1 MQSKLDQLY
10 MQSKNGNNFYKLTKL
25 MESEENIRLAYRNI
39 KKNMGSHTA
48 GVDGKTIADIEDLTV
63 EEVVTKIREMFKW
76 YEPEKVRRVYIPKP
90 DGRKRPLGI
99 PAIWDRLFQQCILQ
113 ILEPICEA
121 KFHPHSYGFRPNRS
135 AHHAIARANHFM
147 NNKGNG
153 YHYCVDMD
161 IKGFFDNVNHGK
173 LLKQMWTMGIRE
185 KKLLSIISTLLK
197 AEIIGEGKPI
207 KGTPQGGILSPLLA
221 NIVLNELDWWISN
234 QWETIKTIR
243 EYTTHKGARR
253 ALMRQRKNLKHCYM
267 VRYAD
272 DFKIFCRD
280 YPSALRLYHATQDFI
295 ERRLKLEISPEKSKI
310 VNLRK
315 QRSEFLG
322 FTMYVRPKRNG
333 YVAYSHM
340 SDKAIR
346 HAHDKL
352 KQSIK
357 RIAKEQ
363 SRDAVWKYNTV
374 VMGIH
379 NYYEVATHVNRDLA
393 HMSQHLTKSLYNRMR
408 RDWRPASKADLSI
421 TLLKRYGRY
430 NPKWYKA
437 HDMII
442 IPIYTWKHRYAIQFN
457 QNICP
462 YTKEG
467 RALIHNNLKAV
478 SREVLIHIQRY
489 YCDYRSIEYND
500 NRISKFIS
508 QYGKCAISGEELTLR
523 DWECHHKVPL
533 KYGGTDKYNNLI
545 IMILPFHKAIHKRDR
560 KELDNLMEK
569 YQLSEQKRKLCIEL
583 HELANQSE
591 K

>member
-1 MQSKLDQLY
+1 M
-10 MQSKNGNNFYKLTKL
+10 
-25 MESEENIRLAYRNI
+25 
-39 KKNMGSHTA
+39 
-48 GVDGKTIADIEDLTV
+48 
-63 EEVVTKIREMFKW
+63 
-76 YEPEKVRRVYIPKP
+76 
-90 DGRKRPLGI
+90 
-99 PAIWDRLFQQCILQ
+99 
-113 ILEPICEA
+113 
-121 KFHPHSYGFRPNRS
+121 
-135 AHHAIARANHFM
+135 
-147 NNKGNG
+147 
-153 YHYCVDMD
+153 
-161 IKGFFDNVNHGK
+161 
-173 LLKQMWTMGIRE
+173 
-185 KKLLSIISTLLK
+185 
-197 AEIIGEGKPI
+197 
-207 KGTPQGGILSPLLA
+207 
-221 NIVLNELDWWISN
+221 
-234 QWETIKTIR
+234 
-243 EYTTHKGARR
+243 
-253 ALMRQRKNLKHCYM
+253 
-267 VRYAD
+267 
-272 DFKIFCRD
+272 
-280 YPSALRLYHATQDFI
+280 YHATQDFI

-393 HMSQHLTKSLYNRMR
+393 HMSQHLTKSLYNRLR

-462 YTKEG
+462 YTK
-467 RALIHNNLKAV
+467 IWQTK
-478 SREVLIHIQRY
+478 
-489 YCDYRSIEYND
+489 
-500 NRISKFIS
+500 
-508 QYGKCAISGEELTLR
+508 
-523 DWECHHKVPL
+523 HK
-533 KYGGTDKYNNLI
+533 K
-545 IMILPFHKAIHKRDR
+545 
-560 KELDNLMEK
+560 
-569 YQLSEQKRKLCIEL
+569 
-583 HELANQSE
+583 
-591 K
+591 